1 MGKPYSTIANYGK
14 RVSGSFAA
22 SKMGPTA
29 IEKVDDGG
37 HVDTNQRK
45 TERVYSW
52 PVGQEMRRLLRGVV
66 MNGTGTHA
74 QVSEWSAGK
83 TGTTENYGDA
93 WFVGF
98 TDRYTAA
105 VWVGYPDRLQYM
117 RTEYHGQP
125 VEGGTYPADI
135 WRDMM
140 TSVIAIDQA
149 RHPNQ
154 KDNT

>member
-1 MGKPYSTIANYGK
+1 
-14 RVSGSFAA
+14 
-22 SKMGPTA
+22 
-29 IEKVDDGG
+29 
-37 HVDTNQRK
+37 
-45 TERVYSW
+45 
-52 PVGQEMRRLLRGVV
+52 
-66 MNGTGTHA
+66 
-74 QVSEWSAGK
+74 
-83 TGTTENYGDA
+83 

-105 VWVGYPDRLQYM
+105 VWVGYPDKLQYM

-135 WRDMM
+135 WHDLM

-154 KDNT
+154 KDNTTTDQSAPPSYSPAPSAPPSGGGGQGAPSQTPQAPQNGNGGGGHKVPQQPPQQAPPAQPPQQPPQGGT